1 MDAPLPRTAR
11 ARRRALLSLA
21 ALAMLACLPASAQ
34 QATAPVA
41 LPQPAAAGGPR
52 VALETSAGRIVV
64 ELYPDKAPRTVA
76 NFLSYVRDGHYNGTI
91 FHRVI
96 GDLLIQGGA
105 YTADLEHKPERAPI
119 RNEANNGLSNLR
131 GTLAAARR
139 PSESDSARAQFFIN
153 TVDNRQFD
161 FRSDQSPQQAG
172 YCVFGRVVEGLEVVD
187 KIRVVATTT
196 RPPLPGD
203 VPVTPVLIERA
214 LVLPD

>member
-11 ARRRALLSLA
+11 FRVPVSLALCAAALLASLPVFA
-21 ALAMLACLPASAQ
+21 R
-34 QATAPVA
+34 QAGTAVA
-41 LPQPAAAGGPR
+41 LPQATVAAGPR

-64 ELYPDKAPRTVA
+64 ELYPDKAPRSVA
-76 NFLSYVRDGHYNGTI
+76 NFLSYVRDGHYNGTV

-96 GDLLIQGGA
+96 GDLLVQGGA
-105 YTADLEHKPERAPI
+105 YTPDMEPKPERAPI
-119 RNEANNGLSNLR
+119 ANEANNGLSNLR

-139 PSESDSARAQFFIN
+139 PSEKDSARAQFFIN

-161 FRSDQSPQQAG
+161 YRSDATPQQAG

-187 KIRVVATTT
+187 KIRVMATAA
-196 RPPLPGD
+196 RAPLGGD
-203 VPVTPVLIERA
+203 VPVTPVIIERA